1 VNELSNRVSAAIGQ
15 LLASPD
21 ASRAVVP
28 PRAPR
33 TLEASGLDAPFVD
46 ELLLRALLSAG
57 SPTLAT
63 IADMVALA
71 PSLVLERLASLRAMQ
86 LVEMAGRGETDADG
100 RYRLT
105 AAGASRAEDA
115 QRRCQYVGPAPVT
128 LEDYAAALAVDAR
141 TQRCFDAPAVQRAFQ
156 GVVMPPALVEGVGA
170 ALNSG
175 RPMLLY
181 GPAGSGKTFLARQ
194 LARLMTGTV
203 LVPYAIRVG
212 GELVQVFDPLIHEPV
227 ETLTDSN
234 SGLRAD
240 VDRRWVCCRRPIVEV
255 GGELTLAML
264 ELRFDEVS
272 RFYQAP
278 PHVKANGGLF
288 ILDDLGRQR
297 VGTHQLMNRWI
308 VPLER
313 RQDYL
318 TLHSGFRFVVPFDM
332 TLVFSTNLRPEDL
345 ADEAFLRRFG
355 YKLAVGALDPARY
368 RQVFEDCCRELGV
381 AFDTAAFEWLMTHR
395 HGAERRPLYAAYPRD
410 LVGRVRDF
418 ALYHNEAPSLT
429 PESLARAWTT
439 YFAAPPRPWTS
450 PGNASDPNTLP
461 EQE

>member
-1 VNELSNRVSAAIGQ
+1 MNELSERRA
-15 LLASPD
+15 D
-21 ASRAVVP
+21 ATDALPRGEPQPAGHL

-33 TLEASGLDAPFVD
+33 TLEASGLDAPFAD
-46 ELLLRALLSAG
+46 ELLLRTLLQSG
-57 SPTLAT
+57 SPTLAAL
-63 IADMVALA
+63 ADRVALA
-71 PSLVLERLASLRAMQ
+71 PSLVLERLGTLRAAQ

-105 AAGASRAEDA
+105 AAGTSRAEDSR
-115 QRRCQYVGPAPVT
+115 RRCQYVGPAPVT
-128 LEDYAAALAVDAR
+128 LDDYAASLAVDAHASR
-141 TQRCFDAPAVQRAFQ
+141 RFDSATVRHAFDR
-156 GVVMPPALVEGVGA
+156 VVMPPALVDGVGA

-175 RPMLLY
+175 RPMLLH

-194 LARLMTGTV
+194 LSRLMTGTV
-203 LVPYAIRVG
+203 RVPHALRVG
-212 GELVQVFDPLIHEPV
+212 GEIVQVFDPLVHEPV
-227 ETLTDSN
+227 ETLQAMQG
-234 SGLRAD
+234 GLRAD
-240 VDRRWVCCRRPIVEV
+240 VDRRWVCCRRPVVEV

-264 ELRFDEVS
+264 ELRHDEVS

-278 PHVKANGGLF
+278 PQVKANGGLF

-318 TLHSGFRFVVPFDM
+318 TLHNGFRFVVPFEM

-355 YKLAVGALDPARY
+355 YKLAVDALDPGRY

-381 AFDTAAFEWLMTHR
+381 AFDAAAFDWLMAHR

-410 LVGRVRDF
+410 LAGRVRDF
-418 ALYHNEAPSLT
+418 ALYEGEAPALT
-429 PESLARAWTT
+429 PESLARAWAT

-450 PGNASDPNTLP
+450 PRGACDPNTLP

>member
-1 VNELSNRVSAAIGQ
+1 VSELSNR
-15 LLASPD
+15 SPGSPGTTLGLD
-21 ASRAVVP
+21 APRSVVR

-33 TLEASGLDAPFVD
+33 TLEASGLDAQFVD
-46 ELLLRALLSAG
+46 ELLLRALLKSG
-57 SPTLAT
+57 SPTLAA
-63 IADMVALA
+63 IAELVALA
-71 PSLVLERLASLRAMQ
+71 PSLVLERLVSLRTMQ
-86 LVEMAGRGETDADG
+86 LVEMAGRGETDAEG

-128 LEDYAAALAVDAR
+128 LEDYVASLAQDMR
-141 TQRCFDAPAVQRAFQ
+141 THRHFDAATVRRAFER
-156 GVVMPPALVEGVGA
+156 VVMPPALVDSAGA

-194 LARLMTGTV
+194 LARLMTGTM
-203 LVPYAIRVG
+203 LVPHALRVG
-212 GELVQVFDPLIHEPV
+212 GELVQVFDPLIHEAVEALPV
-227 ETLTDSN
+227 AN
-234 SGLRAD
+234 PALRDD

-255 GGELTLAML
+255 GGELTLEML
-264 ELRFDEVS
+264 ELRYDDVS
-272 RFYQAP
+272 RFYQSP
-278 PHVKANGGLF
+278 PHLKANGGLF

-297 VGTHQLMNRWI
+297 AATHQLMNRWI

-318 TLHSGFRFVVPFDM
+318 TLHSGFRFVVPFEM

-355 YKLAVGALDPARY
+355 YKLAVDALDPGRY
-368 RQVFEDCCRELGV
+368 RQVFEACCRELDV
-381 AFDTAAFEWLMTHR
+381 AFDIAAFEWLMAHR

-418 ALYHNEAPSLT
+418 ATYHGEPATLT
-429 PESLARAWTT
+429 PDSLARAWST

-450 PGNASDPNTLP
+450 PGAASNPNTPP
-461 EQE
+461 EEE

>member
-1 VNELSNRVSAAIGQ
+1 MNELSDRPVDATDV
-15 LLASPD
+15 LLRSGSP
-21 ASRAVVP
+21 RAGDL

-33 TLEASGLDAPFVD
+33 SLEASGLDAPFVD
-46 ELLLRALLSAG
+46 ELLLRTLLQSG
-57 SPTLAT
+57 SPTLAAL
-63 IADMVALA
+63 ADQIALA
-71 PSLVLERLASLRAMQ
+71 PSLVLERLGTLRAAQ

-105 AAGASRAEDA
+105 AAGTSRAA
-115 QRRCQYVGPAPVT
+115 ASQHRCQYVGPAPIT
-128 LEDYAAALAVDAR
+128 LEDYAASLAVDAR
-141 TQRCFDAPAVQRAFQ
+141 VPQRFDSATVRRAFA
-156 GVVMPPALVEGVGA
+156 GVVMPAALVDGVGA

-181 GPAGSGKTFLARQ
+181 GPAGSGKTFLARRI
-194 LARLMTGTV
+194 ARLMAGTV
-203 LVPYAIRVG
+203 RVPHALRVG
-212 GELVQVFDPLIHEPV
+212 GEIVQVFDPLVHEPV
-227 ETLTDSN
+227 DVPADPQG
-234 SGLRAD
+234 GLRAD
-240 VDRRWVCCRRPIVEV
+240 VDHRWVCCRRPVVEV

-264 ELRFDEVS
+264 ELRHDEVS
-272 RFYQAP
+272 RIYQAP
-278 PHVKANGGLF
+278 PQVKANGGLF

-318 TLHSGFRFVVPFDM
+318 TLHNGLRFVIPFEM

-355 YKLAVGALDPARY
+355 YKLAVDALDPGRY

-381 AFDTAAFEWLMTHR
+381 AFDAAAFDWLMAHR

-418 ALYHNEAPSLT
+418 ALYDGEPPVLT
-429 PESLARAWTT
+429 HESLARAWAT

-450 PGNASDPNTLP
+450 PRGASDPNTLP